1 MAQIVVEKESIFLLS
16 EENEK
21 FRHEI
26 LNFIPTELLANINCE
41 EEALWHILEG

>member
-1 MAQIVVEKESIFLLS
+1 MAQIVVEQESIFLLS

-26 LNFIPTELLANINCE
+26 MKFRPHELLVKISYVK
-41 EEALWHILEG
+41 

>member
-1 MAQIVVEKESIFLLS
+1 MAQIDVEQDGIFFLS

-26 LNFIPTELLANINCE
+26 LNFRPTELLSNINCE

>member
-1 MAQIVVEKESIFLLS
+1 MAQIVVEQESIFLLS

-26 LNFIPTELLANINCE
+26 LNFRSTELLTNINCE
-41 EEALWHILEG
+41 EEALWHIWEG

>member
-1 MAQIVVEKESIFLLS
+1 MAQIVVEQESIFLLS

-26 LNFIPTELLANINCE
+26 LNFRPTELLTNINCE
-41 EEALWHILEG
+41 KEALWHIWEG